1 MSLDCRGFITTAS
14 QELRGLHASYMM
26 RRSIYRLSSVGD
38 RRVNE
43 YLLPRL
49 SSLRKIH
56 IYMQI
61 FVWGKTVR
69 YMQAELIYHPAYLA
83 N

>member
-1 MSLDCRGFITTAS
+1 MDEYRGFKTTAS

-49 SSLRKIH
+49 SSSSLRKIH
-56 IYMQI
+56 ISMQI
-61 FVWGKTVR
+61 FVGGKTVR
-69 YMQAELIYHPAYLA
+69 HMQDGQ
-83 N
+83 

>member
-1 MSLDCRGFITTAS
+1 MDTENSNICSSMDDRFRDNGTTTVFA
-14 QELRGLHASYMM
+14 RFM

-49 SSLRKIH
+49 SSTSLRKIH
-56 IYMQI
+56 ISMQI
-61 FVWGKTVR
+61 FVGGKTVR
-69 YMQAELIYHPAYLA
+69 HMQDGQ
-83 N
+83 

>member
-1 MSLDCRGFITTAS
+1 MDEYRGFITTAS

-49 SSLRKIH
+49 SSSSLRKIH
-56 IYMQI
+56 ISMQI
-61 FVWGKTVR
+61 FVGGKTVR
-69 YMQAELIYHPAYLA
+69 HMQDGQ
-83 N
+83 